1 MLAGM
6 VLDSSEMTA
15 NGRDQR
21 LDHALQLLQKP
32 VRKPPSVYGALA
44 ASAGLV
50 GAALLLA
57 VTMMFEP
64 ATDAPAVKSAAV
76 PVQATSASTAP
87 AFELSASSISADPPV
102 RDAVI
107 AGTEGSR

>member
-1 MLAGM
+1 MLADM

-32 VRKPPSVYGALA
+32 VRKPSSVYGPLA
-44 ASAGLV
+44 ASAALV

-64 ATDAPAVKSAAV
+64 TDAPAVKSVPAPAQAV
-76 PVQATSASTAP
+76 PVNPAP

-102 RDAVI
+102 RDAVV